1 MTPYTAVAVVRYP
14 RVSALHGLLG
24 SVHGA
29 NGCKTYGGTG
39 MFVFLFGETR
49 VEVDGRTI
57 HARDLAGV
65 KPRLL
70 LEFLAVNAGQ
80 PVSKARLVEALWP
93 EEAPNGAIATM
104 ETYISLLRRT
114 LQPHTPAKGSVI
126 RTVSGGYLLDTTR
139 VTVDVHR
146 FTELMEAAAAD
157 HDTCGASAMGEA
169 MGLVTGELL
178 ASDSNVQWADQC
190 REQFSSTLASACT
203 MTAGCAYGRHEFAT
217 AITMARR
224 ALEVDPYAEEAARHL
239 IGSLWR
245 LGRRSE
251 ALREYDNLRR
261 TLVDDLGV
269 EPATA
274 TRDLHLAILLDD
286 EAEGRPGDT
295 NVDEDELVLELVKMV
310 RMMVRE
316 QGVEQTRSLVHS
328 LSAKRAA

>member
-1 MTPYTAVAVVRYP
+1 
-14 RVSALHGLLG
+14 
-24 SVHGA
+24 
-29 NGCKTYGGTG
+29 

-80 PVSKARLVEALWP
+80 PVSKARLVDALWP
-93 EEAPNGAIATM
+93 DEAPNGAIATM

-139 VTVDVHR
+139 VTVDLHR
-146 FTELMEAAAAD
+146 FTELLDQATAA
-157 HDTCGASAMGEA
+157 HDTCGASVMAEA
-169 MGLVTGELL
+169 MALVTGDLL
-178 ASDSNVQWADQC
+178 ASDPNVQWADQC
-190 REQFSSTLASACT
+190 RDQFATTLASACT
-203 MTAGCAYGRHEFAT
+203 IASGCLYGNNDFT
-217 AITMARR
+217 TSITMARR

-245 LGRRSE
+245 SGRRGE

-261 TLVDDLGV
+261 MLVDDLGV

-274 TRDLHLAILLDD
+274 TRDLHVAILLDD
-286 EAEGRPGDT
+286 EVEAWPMDQSA
-295 NVDEDELVLELVKMV
+295 DEDELVLELVKMV

-316 QGVEQTRSLVHS
+316 QGVEQARNLVYG
-328 LSAKRAA
+328 LAAKRVA